1 MSFWLLIT
9 LLLLNHL
16 LSFHF
21 GRCWIRQ
28 LIERKKLGNKSANKK
43 MWAVF

>member
-9 LLLLNHL
+9 LLFLKHL

-28 LIERKKLGNKSANKK
+28 LIKRKKLGNKPANKK